1 MKPVEVIRQGRSL
14 PRRPSAEFADVLEAR
29 IQVWTKRRDE
39 AAALSAFANT
49 AQLCD
54 LVLRDLETIRTTAGA
69 ELLTLTEAACR
80 SGYTREH
87 LGRLVASG
95 TIPNAGR
102 RNAPR
107 IRAADLPRKVGYL
120 PAQQVDPQI
129 AGASKGQIVRSIVD
143 LPTRSSR

>member
-1 MKPVEVIRQGRSL
+1 VKAADFVGKGREPL
-14 PRRPSAEFADVLEAR
+14 GRRSAEFADVLEAR

-95 TIPNAGR
+95 AIPNAGR

-107 IRAADLPRKVGYL
+107 IRAADLPRKAGYL